1 MAVSGSFDFAITGDQ
16 LIESA
21 LRKAR
26 CISDGDSASAN
37 QLTYYRQALN
47 LICKELVSEN
57 VGLFTIEKYPIA
69 IAAATVTISIAS
81 PAVVS
86 WTAHGHSIGDSL
98 TFTTT
103 GALPTGITAGTVY
116 YIITAGFGAN
126 SFEISATSGGSAV
139 NTSGTQSGVHT
150 ATPNV
155 SFALPTKYVDIL
167 SAYVNYNS
175 IDTPVN
181 ILTKSQY
188 HSIEKKT
195 MTGVPDN
202 IMLDFTGTPTVY
214 LYPISNMSCTLN
226 LVVYRLIDDFDEST
240 NNPGMPV
247 KWYMYL
253 LYALTTYIAEDRE
266 LPVTTVDRFRE
277 EAKQLKVRAMGNDTE
292 KTGQRVI
299 NPSVP
304 VV

>member
-16 LIESA
+16 LIEAA

-57 VGLFTIEKYPIA
+57 VGLFTIEKYPK
-69 IAAATVTISIAS
+69 
-81 PAVVS
+81 
-86 WTAHGHSIGDSL
+86 SL
-98 TFTTT
+98 
-103 GALPTGITAGTVY
+103 V
-116 YIITAGFGAN
+116 AN
-126 SFEISATSGGSAV
+126 DA
-139 NTSGTQSGVHT
+139 
-150 ATPNV
+150 

-181 ILTKSQY
+181 ILTKNKY
-188 HSIEKKT
+188 HSIPQKT

-214 LYPISNMSCTLN
+214 LYPVSNVSCTLN

-292 KTGQRVI
+292 KTGQRVV